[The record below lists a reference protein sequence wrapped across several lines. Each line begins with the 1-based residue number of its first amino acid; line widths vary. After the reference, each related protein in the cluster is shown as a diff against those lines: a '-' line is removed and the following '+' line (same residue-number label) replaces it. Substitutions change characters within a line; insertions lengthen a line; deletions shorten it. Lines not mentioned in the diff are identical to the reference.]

1 MSPKNPGCLAAIFG
15 IRPKTTKQN
24 RAPEIRHNAISTL
37 KTNEL
42 SSTQIETTSYP
53 VYSSRGILLTNAET
67 SFFHVLRAMTKAYLV
82 IFPHVVLRDLV
93 TVIDQSDYY
102 THYNKIDRKQVDFVL
117 CDPNSLKP
125 VFVIELDDKSHR
137 RPDRIE
143 RDIFV
148 EAVLASAKIPLVRIP
163 VSQSYDPKELGLIFR
178 GAVEKYV
185 VHKNEIPNQLYTRD
199 NPPFCPKHNVRMTLR
214 TAHRTGEKFWGCPN
228 YPNCRQIF
236 KLRERSN

>member
-1 MSPKNPGCLAAIFG
+1 
-15 IRPKTTKQN
+15 
-24 RAPEIRHNAISTL
+24 
-37 KTNEL
+37 
-42 SSTQIETTSYP
+42 
-53 VYSSRGILLTNAET
+53 
-67 SFFHVLRAMTKAYLV
+67 MTKAYLV
-82 IFPHVVLRDLV
+82 IFPHVALRDLV

-102 THYNKIDRKQVDFVL
+102 THYNKFDRKQVDFVL

-185 VHKNEIPNQLYTRD
+185 VHKNEIANQLYTRD
-199 NPPFCPKHNVRMTLR
+199 NPPFCPNTMS
-214 TAHRTGEKFWGCPN
+214 E
-228 YPNCRQIF
+228 
-236 KLRERSN
+236 